1 MDNNNIAEVT
11 DNLES
16 VQDGAVQA
24 QDEQA
29 EALSAALA
37 ASEEAADT
45 TNETVDVPDEE
56 PNKALRGRMKSY
68 EARGYKRGQQEAE
81 AKWAEEKKSY
91 EEKLAKYAERDL
103 QDEAAE
109 MANKRHIPA
118 DLALEYVRM
127 KHGLAPT
134 AENAQQQ
141 ARDDSGRF
149 TSQQSNND
157 NKATAQE
164 RAAVLMTQ
172 AENFERMSDGAV
184 SKDAIL
190 EAFQNDPSIREAVA
204 KGEMDF
210 IDVGRKLAGGKKSAP
225 HIIKSAN
232 NGGISRRSFANMSDD
247 EFSKFDERVRHG
259 AVFDARR

>member
-1 MDNNNIAEVT
+1 MEDNNIAVVT

-16 VQDGAVQA
+16 VQDGAAQA
-24 QDEQA
+24 QDDQA

-37 ASEEAADT
+37 ASEEQTET
-45 TNETVDVPDEE
+45 TEEPAGNPDEE

-81 AKWAEEKKSY
+81 AKWAEEKKGY

-103 QDEAAE
+103 QDEAAAL
-109 MANKRHIPA
+109 ANKRHIPA

-127 KHGLAPT
+127 SHGLSAKADGT
-134 AENAQQQ
+134 QQ
-141 ARDDSGRF
+141 RDESGRF
-149 TSQQSNND
+149 TSQQGSD
-157 NKATAQE
+157 DGKAAVQQ
-164 RAAVLMTQ
+164 RAAALMTQ

-190 EAFQNDPSIREAVA
+190 EAFQNDETIREAVA

-210 IDVGRKLAGGKKSAP
+210 IDVGRQLASGKKSAP
-225 HIIKSAN
+225 RIVKSAN

>member
-1 MDNNNIAEVT
+1 MEDNNIAVVT

-16 VQDGAVQA
+16 VQDGAAQA
-24 QDEQA
+24 QDDQA

-37 ASEEAADT
+37 ANEEQAEGT
-45 TNETVDVPDEE
+45 EEPVGNPDEE

-103 QDEAAE
+103 QDEAAAL
-109 MANKRHIPA
+109 ANKRHIPA

-127 KHGLAPT
+127 SHGLSAK
-134 AENAQQQ
+134 ADGAQQ
-141 ARDDSGRF
+141 RDESGRF
-149 TSQQSNND
+149 ASQQSSD
-157 NKATAQE
+157 DGKAAVQQ
-164 RAAVLMTQ
+164 RAAALMTQ

-190 EAFQNDPSIREAVA
+190 EAFQNDETIREAVA

-210 IDVGRKLAGGKKSAP
+210 IDVGRQLASGKKSAP
-225 HIIKSAN
+225 RIVKSAN

>member
-11 DNLES
+11 NDLES

-37 ASEEAADT
+37 ANEEATET
-45 TNETVDVPDEE
+45 TDDNAGNPDEE

-109 MANKRHIPA
+109 LANKRHIPA

-127 KHGLAPT
+127 SHGLSAK
-134 AENAQQQ
+134 AETTQT
-141 ARDDSGRF
+141 RDESGRF
-149 TSQQSNND
+149 TTQQNND
-157 NKATAQE
+157 NGKTAVQQ
-164 RAAVLMTQ
+164 RAAALMAQ

-190 EAFQNDPSIREAVA
+190 EAFQNDESIREAVA

-210 IDVGRKLAGGKKSAP
+210 IDVGRQLAGGKKSAP

-232 NGGISRRSFANMSDD
+232 NGGISRRSFANMSDE

>member
-37 ASEEAADT
+37 AGEEAAET
-45 TNETVDVPDEE
+45 TDEAVGNPDEE

-127 KHGLAPT
+127 KHGLAPK
-134 AENAQQQ
+134 AEETQ
-141 ARDDSGRF
+141 ARDESGRF
-149 TSQQSNND
+149 ASQQGND
-157 NKATAQE
+157 SGKAAVQQ
-164 RAAVLMTQ
+164 RAAALMAQ

-190 EAFQNDPSIREAVA
+190 EAFQNDESIREAVA

-210 IDVGRKLAGGKKSAP
+210 IDVGRRLAGGKKSAP

>member
-37 ASEEAADT
+37 AGEEAAET
-45 TNETVDVPDEE
+45 TDEAVGNPDEE

-91 EEKLAKYAERDL
+91 EERLAKYAERDL

-109 MANKRHIPA
+109 LANKRHIPA

-127 KHGLAPT
+127 KHGMAAT
-134 AENAQQQ
+134 TEQSQQ
-141 ARDDSGRF
+141 RDESGRF
-149 TSQQSNND
+149 TSQL
-157 NKATAQE
+157 QE
-164 RAAVLMTQ
+164 TQTSVQQRAAALMAQ
-172 AENFERMSDGAV
+172 AESYEKMSDGAV
-184 SKDAIL
+184 TKDAIL
-190 EAFQNDPSIREAVA
+190 EAFQNDETIRNAVSS
-204 KGEMDF
+204 GEMDF
-210 IDVGRKLAGGKKSAP
+210 IDVGKQLAGGSKKSAP
-225 HIIKSAN
+225 RVVKSAN
-232 NGGISRRSFANMSDD
+232 NGGISRRSFATMTDE